1 MTRVRVVQKKE
12 RIDLLGWPTDVV
24 SVDATAKKEDD
35 DEDNIIHTVIIF
47 IPGNPGQYNW
57 YSSDFREILSSLGCG
72 FAIRS
77 ISHAGHGVGDDTN
90 SDNNNNNNNSI
101 TNVKDYS
108 RSENN
113 NIDAS
118 IPWDVDGQVHHK
130 IAYIDSVLLSQQH
143 EQQQQRRRRHKQL
156 NQLERK
162 QQQQSHHRNSPR
174 FIFVGHSFGCHVI
187 QRLCVLRPDILERTI
202 GILFIMPYIRTL
214 PRRLVDRKKLDFFG
228 NNDRALISIGTKISQ
243 TLRCLPESIVRPT
256 IVRFGTVQNY
266 NESDEITNLV
276 MNLLRQV
283 DYPTNFFNLG
293 LEEIRDIPN
302 EIDVPGLRIL
312 SSIVIPTSSL
322 RNGVDLNVVNNNNN
336 ELRTIKNLRQQRNRP
351 ICILYAGENDQ
362 WCPYFHGKEI
372 QNLQAT
378 NVLPPSIKITN
389 VPSGL
394 RHDYVCENQQTRSKV
409 TRWCISNIIQFIN
422 DTTKGGILASKL

>member
-1 MTRVRVVQKKE
+1 M
-12 RIDLLGWPTDVV
+12 G
-24 SVDATAKKEDD
+24 
-35 DEDNIIHTVIIF
+35 
-47 IPGNPGQYNW
+47 
-57 YSSDFREILSSLGCG
+57 
-72 FAIRS
+72 
-77 ISHAGHGVGDDTN
+77 
-90 SDNNNNNNNSI
+90 
-101 TNVKDYS
+101 
-108 RSENN
+108 
-113 NIDAS
+113 
-118 IPWDVDGQVHHK
+118 
-130 IAYIDSVLLSQQH
+130 
-143 EQQQQRRRRHKQL
+143 
-156 NQLERK
+156 
-162 QQQQSHHRNSPR
+162 
-174 FIFVGHSFGCHVI
+174 
-187 QRLCVLRPDILERTI
+187 
-202 GILFIMPYIRTL
+202 
-214 PRRLVDRKKLDFFG
+214 KKLDFFG

-243 TLRCLPESIVRPT
+243 TLRCLPESIVRT
-256 IVRFGTVQNY
+256 IVRFGIVQNY
-266 NESDEITNLV
+266 NESDEIT
-276 MNLLRQV
+276 NLLRQV

-302 EIDVPGLRIL
+302 DIDVPGLRIL

-351 ICILYAGENDQ
+351 VCILYAGENDQ

-409 TRWCISNIIQFIN
+409 TRWCISSIIQLIN